1 MLFVPELDEGPSSS
15 GREGARGSRGLHRL
29 EPDVTTKW
37 AEEGYSVLSIVLKD
51 VGHDAGGAVEQG
63 IRKMDEYRDDGDK
76 HVVRDKVAVISGS
89 AWRVVRQRSHA
100 DAKRLPIVYDDGA
113 LERSSPVKLPLD
125 PACIAC
131 VTLVSSEGE
140 KGAVGDVDAPDSI
153 PRQWHV
159 AGNAAPS
166 VESSQLLHTYP
177 GTSGNFVLRA
187 SDRFDYAQSS
197 LAHSRAVAFVKRHLR
212 GPTFDLEAI
221 WEEHTLYEF
230 GERSVAKT
238 MGTMVPEPYVNVSRT
253 RLCNID
259 GPADCWNRGSS
270 ICRQ

>member
-1 MLFVPELDEGPSSS
+1 MAVV
-15 GREGARGSRGLHRL
+15 GS
-29 EPDVTTKW
+29 V
-37 AEEGYSVLSIVLKD
+37 
-51 VGHDAGGAVEQG
+51 
-63 IRKMDEYRDDGDK
+63 
-76 HVVRDKVAVISGS
+76 
-89 AWRVVRQRSHA
+89 SHA
-100 DAKRLPIVYDDGA
+100 DTKRLPIVYDDGA

-197 LAHSRAVAFVKRHLR
+197 LAHSRTVAFVKRHLR

-253 RLCNID
+253 NPAPSATSMDQLTVGTAAPASADND
-259 GPADCWNRGSS
+259 GRNRPRRVDGILPGSLHFV
-270 ICRQ
+270 R